1 MSGDAKQNAITGASG
16 TPAISSPAMIG
27 TTPQEQNGDRAP
39 KRDAIIID
47 LKGWPENT
55 MLICRSEPVAL
66 ANDASKTDASKKMK
80 IPLSA
85 SPIKIILSVS

>member
-1 MSGDAKQNAITGASG
+1 MAIIIAKISLASVNSVPKTGTISRNMEGSMSGDAKQNAITGASG

-47 LKGWPENT
+47 LKGCPDNT
-55 MLICRSEPVAL
+55 ILIC
-66 ANDASKTDASKKMK
+66 
-80 IPLSA
+80 
-85 SPIKIILSVS
+85 